1 MRPVIAIPCD
11 RRMLGQYPHQVVGEK
26 YILGVTE
33 GAGGMPW
40 LVPALGEPAWL
51 DDLLDR
57 VDGVLLSGSPSNVE
71 PHHYLGEPSRPGTL
85 HDPERDATNL
95 PLIPKLI
102 ERGIPLLGICR
113 GFQEI
118 NVALGG
124 ELYQHVQEQP
134 GKMDHR
140 APPDGT
146 PEEQYAPAHQAE
158 AVAGGWLA
166 GLLGQERF
174 MVNSVHQ
181 QGVKRLAPG
190 LVAEARAEDGLVEA
204 FRVEDAPAF
213 AFAVQWHPEWRRTGN
228 PVSMAIL
235 GAFGEACRARMLS
248 RSA

>member
-166 GLLGQERF
+166 GLLGR
-174 MVNSVHQ
+174 S
-181 QGVKRLAPG
+181 GSWSIRCTS
-190 LVAEARAEDGLVEA
+190 RA
-204 FRVEDAPAF
+204 
-213 AFAVQWHPEWRRTGN
+213 
-228 PVSMAIL
+228 
-235 GAFGEACRARMLS
+235 
-248 RSA
+248 